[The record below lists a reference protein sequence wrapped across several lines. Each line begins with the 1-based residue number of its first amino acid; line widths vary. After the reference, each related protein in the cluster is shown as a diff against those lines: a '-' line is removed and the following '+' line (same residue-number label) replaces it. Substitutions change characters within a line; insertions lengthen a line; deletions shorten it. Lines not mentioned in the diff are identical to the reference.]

1 MTGSDPVRTP
11 RTPNNSENSS
21 RQCFSDSGSVVL
33 INITGPDRKGLDAC
47 FACILAQYD
56 VRILDIG
63 QSVIHEHI
71 SLGILAA
78 IPCKKDF
85 SAIFKDMLFE
95 GYKLGLN
102 VDIKPVDP
110 DSYENWVRAQGK
122 ERRIITILGQAISA
136 RQIAAVTSVCA
147 QHGMNIDYIT
157 RLTGRISL
165 QHPQSQTRPRA
176 SIQFSVSGTPKCMK
190 SMRGQFM
197 DISRETGVDI
207 SFHVDNIYQKN
218 RKLVVFDMD
227 STLIQSEVIV
237 ELSKLAGAGPQ
248 VEQITRSAMQ
258 GEMDFKESFTKRVAL
273 LKGLTQFDLDRII
286 QTLPLTEGAEL
297 VTATLKRL
305 GYKLGILSGGFTFV
319 GEYLKEKLG
328 FDYVYANELD
338 MENGIVT
345 GRVRGEIVDGEKK
358 ASLLREIAQR
368 ENLSIQQTIA
378 VGDGANDLP
387 MISIAGL
394 GVAFNAKPV
403 VRKEAASAISTTG
416 LDGLLYLMGIHERE
430 IKESS
435 AGAGS

>member
-11 RTPNNSENSS
+11 RTRNTSENSS

-136 RQIAAVTSVCA
+136 RQIGAVASVCA

-165 QHPQSQTRPRA
+165 QHPKSQSRPRA

-237 ELSKLAGAGPQ
+237 ELSKMAGAGPQ

-273 LKGLTQFDLDRII
+273 LKGLTQSDLDRII

-430 IKESS
+430 I
-435 AGAGS
+435 